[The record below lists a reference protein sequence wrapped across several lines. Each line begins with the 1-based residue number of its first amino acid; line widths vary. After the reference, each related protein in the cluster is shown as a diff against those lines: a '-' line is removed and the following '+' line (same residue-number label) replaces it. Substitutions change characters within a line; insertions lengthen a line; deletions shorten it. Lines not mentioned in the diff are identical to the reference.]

1 MEAVHIWCT
10 ADLPFLFW
18 NLLIFSHPLKFFLH
32 LNRPGRCRYLSHLIE
47 LITRLFFDSLFI
59 LPHET
64 DQLTSP
70 SVIPTNA
77 ELEKAVQGHT
87 LEMGGCHLG
96 TLRAVQRWSSTA
108 AVHREQRSRERRSRE
123 RWVKHHHSGTYLI
136 LAHHSTGNGNI
147 VLLTTLLF
155 RVFDKLLIFL
165 QKHVHFKTNGYT

>member
-1 MEAVHIWCT
+1 MVHCRS
-10 ADLPFLFW
+10 AFPV
-18 NLLIFSHPLKFFLH
+18 LKFVNLFTSFEVFLH

-96 TLRAVQRWSSTA
+96 TLRAVQQWSSTA

-123 RWVKHHHSGTYLI
+123 R
-136 LAHHSTGNGNI
+136 
-147 VLLTTLLF
+147 
-155 RVFDKLLIFL
+155 
-165 QKHVHFKTNGYT
+165 